1 MSLIHNER
9 VKLTANTLDRA
20 STGCVVAAFITPGA
34 TIGFTP
40 LASLS
45 TLVWLLASLALHLMA
60 RFVLGRLKP

>member
-9 VKLTANTLDRA
+9 AKLTANALDRI
-20 STGCVVAAFITPGA
+20 STGCIVGAFITPGA

-45 TLVWLLASLALHLMA
+45 TIVWLFAALALHLSA
-60 RFVLGRLKP
+60 RFILGRLRP